1 MSFKSWKKFF
11 KEEQKKDYFVSLNKF
26 LDIEYEHKKIYPPR
40 EVLFNAF
47 SLCPLDKVKVVII
60 GQDPYHEPEQAMG
73 LSFSVPEHVKIPPSL
88 RNIFKE
94 IEDDFNEVIFAPN
107 GDLTYLAKQG
117 VLLLNAILSV
127 EEGKPLSHDIKE
139 YETLYHSILE
149 ELNSLDSPIVFML
162 WGGNAKKQSVYLNNP
177 KHLVLMAN
185 HPSPLSANRGG
196 FFGCKHFSKANEF
209 LLLNGVEPIN
219 WIK

>member
-1 MSFKSWKKFF
+1 MRKEDAIQYSPLVWAYMGDAVYEAFVREYVINQGLCNNGLLHKKSVK
-11 KEEQKKDYFVSLNKF
+11 FVSA
-26 LDIEYEHKKIYPPR
+26 R
-40 EVLFNAF
+40 AQ
-47 SLCPLDKVKVVII
+47 C
-60 GQDPYHEPEQAMG
+60 
-73 LSFSVPEHVKIPPSL
+73 
-88 RNIFKE
+88 
-94 IEDDFNEVIFAPN
+94 
-107 GDLTYLAKQG
+107 
-117 VLLLNAILSV
+117 
-127 EEGKPLSHDIKE
+127 
-139 YETLYHSILE
+139 SILK